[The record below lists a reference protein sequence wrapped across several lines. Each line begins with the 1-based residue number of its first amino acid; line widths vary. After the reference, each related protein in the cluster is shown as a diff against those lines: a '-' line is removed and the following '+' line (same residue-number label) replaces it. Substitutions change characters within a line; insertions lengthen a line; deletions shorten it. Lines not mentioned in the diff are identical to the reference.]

1 MPDPYR
7 PQQSRPAW
15 LRLLAAALLLL
26 FCAAGSSPTVLA
38 AEGVPARLA
47 ASDASEAANRQ
58 FVQAMRLIRQA
69 DGSFD
74 QQEENGLL
82 READRLLTEI
92 EQHFPESTI
101 AVQLI
106 TNQLKG

>member
-1 MPDPYR
+1 MSSPMPVL
-7 PQQSRPAW
+7 PAPIR
-15 LRLLAAALLLL
+15 RLHAALLLAL
-26 FCAAGSSPTVLA
+26 LLALPVSNAAA
-38 AEGVPARLA
+38 APVAMESGPAQVA
-47 ASDASEAANRQ
+47 ASDAPEAANRQ

-74 QQEENGLL
+74 QQEENTLL

-92 EQHFPESTI
+92 EQRFPESTI

-106 TNQLKG
+106 TN